1 MGDMTHDAPR
11 PLPLVEDSHISGH
24 YEVRREVRPG
34 MTGPWQVLGR
44 SDIPF
49 EDMLK
54 LDYSYVMNWSLTED
68 LRLLVHTIGAV
79 IRPRGAY

>member
-1 MGDMTHDAPR
+1 
-11 PLPLVEDSHISGH
+11 
-24 YEVRREVRPG
+24 

-54 LDYSYVMNWSLTED
+54 LDYNYVLNWSLVED
-68 LRLLVHTIGAV
+68 LGSSSRRRGRSSKDGVHIESALG
-79 IRPRGAY
+79 RGSRGA

>member
-1 MGDMTHDAPR
+1 
-11 PLPLVEDSHISGH
+11 
-24 YEVRREVRPG
+24 

-54 LDYSYVMNWSLTED
+54 LDYNYVLNWSLVED
-68 LRLLVHTIGAV
+68 LKLLLQTAGAV
-79 IRPRGAY
+79 VKGRCILVSAWAGSRGA